1 MFSTDWIRFVAL
13 ALFPLFLHPW
23 DTQLAILR
31 AVAYMLAFGNVY
43 RRSLEKRI
51 SSKKPCYKS
60 LRSGGKVGKKA
71 GILKPKNKGKYLVT
85 QKNIPMY

>member
-1 MFSTDWIRFVAL
+1 MFSTDWRRFVAL

-23 DTQLAILR
+23 DTQIGILR

-60 LRSGGKVGKKA
+60 WRSGGKVGKKL
-71 GILKPKNKGKYLVT
+71 GF
-85 QKNIPMY
+85 